1 MPTRSST
8 KARHRAI
15 PRPVAASATAALTL
29 TVAAMFTGAG
39 FAVAATGQPGVT
51 TEVPGGQ
58 PSVTAPS
65 PSVSQQDSGTTA
77 DWQYVGPYV
86 PPAEYRNAPTRSV
99 PNYNAPIYYSEPK
112 VEQTP
117 PTPAPQPSTDA
128 VPEPSKDETV
138 VAPGTPVAPIQAPDN
153 TVRFGAISGEKPGW
167 LSQDDADRVNNTAAV
182 LEAQGATYFNNLGIP
197 TTRSDRMA
205 AGTSAGV
212 LIGGTTSA
220 VTTYAVVAPAAILAG
235 GLIGGTIGGITGAG
249 VGSVLIPGVGAVPV
263 GVAATAGGAAIGA
276 AVGAAAALIPA
287 AGVGAAGA
295 VIGGVVGGAYG
306 AGENLGE
313 APSPA
318 PAPAPAP
325 APTPVAA
332 PVWTPPEA
340 ASIAPAHPLEVREI
354 VAAQPG
360 GADALAAADNVAAQA
375 GSFLDSVAPAGW
387 HL

>member
-1 MPTRSST
+1 MST
-8 KARHRAI
+8 YNNSGARHRAV
-15 PRPVAASATAALTL
+15 PRPVTASATAALTL
-29 TVAAMFTGAG
+29 TVAAMFAGAG
-39 FAVAATGQPGVT
+39 FAVAAPGQPGVT
-51 TEVPGGQ
+51 TEVPEGQ

-65 PSVSQQDSGTTA
+65 PSAPQADSGTTA
-77 DWQYVGPYV
+77 DWKYVGPYV
-86 PPAEYRNAPTRSV
+86 PPAEYQNAPTRSV
-99 PNYNAPIYYSEPK
+99 PSYNAPVYYSEPIIDS
-112 VEQTP
+112 TP
-117 PTPAPQPSTDA
+117 TPSDPEPEATPAPEARQ
-128 VPEPSKDETV
+128 DEQS
-138 VAPGTPVAPIQAPDN
+138 VAPGTPVAPIQAPEN

-205 AGTSAGV
+205 AGTTAGV
-212 LIGGTTSA
+212 LIGGTASA

-276 AVGAAAALIPA
+276 AAGAAAALIPA

-295 VIGGVVGGAYG
+295 VIGGVIGGAYG

-313 APSPA
+313 APA
-318 PAPAPAP
+318 PAPAPELAP
-325 APTPVAA
+325 VAPAA

-340 ASIAPAHPLEVREI
+340 AQLAPAHPLEVREI

-360 GADALAAADNVAAQA
+360 GADVLAAADGAAAQA
-375 GSFLDSVAPAGW
+375 TSLLNQVVPAGW